1 MLGERRIARLEQT
14 LRQRQPDLTV
24 VIENIHDPHNVSAM
38 LRSCDAAGVM
48 QVQLLY
54 TTERFPKIGKKSSAS
69 ANKWIEH
76 RKFESAE
83 KCFAALRE
91 EGFTILATHL
101 GRDSLSLYDLDLT
114 KKTAL
119 VFGNEHR
126 GVTDEIAAMADGNFQ
141 IPMFGM
147 IQSLNVSV
155 ACAVT
160 LFEAVRQRA
169 VRGDYTQAKLSDKE
183 LHKILEDWSLNVKN
197 RKKRS

>member
-1 MLGERRIARLEQT
+1 MPGERRNTRLEST
-14 LRQRQPDLTV
+14 LRRRQPDLTV

-54 TTERFPKIGKKSSAS
+54 TKEAFPKIGKKSSAS
-69 ANKWIEH
+69 ANKWIEQ
-76 RKFESAE
+76 RPFDSAE
-83 KCFAALRE
+83 SCYTTLRK

-101 GRDSLSLYDLDLT
+101 GRDSQSLYKVDLT
-114 KKTAL
+114 GKVAL

-126 GVTDEIAAMADGNFQ
+126 GVTDEIAAMADENFQ

-160 LFEAVRQRA
+160 LFEAVRQRSVA
-169 VRGDYTQAKLSDKE
+169 GAYDAPKLGEQE
-183 LHKILEDWSLNVKN
+183 LQKLLSRWKIK
-197 RKKRS
+197 

>member
-1 MLGERRIARLEQT
+1 MAGERRIARLEKT
-14 LRQRQPDLTV
+14 LRHRQPDLTV
-24 VIENIHDPHNVSAM
+24 VIENIHDAHNVSAI

-54 TTERFPKIGKKSSAS
+54 THEKFPRIGKKSSAS
-69 ANKWIEH
+69 ANKWIGRRTFKKAGE
-76 RKFESAE
+76 
-83 KCFAALRE
+83 CFAALRG
-91 EGFTILATHL
+91 EGFTVLATHL
-101 GRDSLSLYDLDLT
+101 GQDSRSLYELDLT

-126 GVTDEIAAMADGNFQ
+126 GVSDEIAALADGNFQ

-160 LFEAVRQRA
+160 LFEAVRQRT
-169 VRGDYTQAKLSDKE
+169 VRGDYTQPKLSEKE
-183 LHKILEDWSLNVKN
+183 LHKILENWSFKT
-197 RKKRS
+197 KKKS